1 MHTDQHTHDLGP
13 GFGFL
18 HVPLQLCV
26 PQAARG
32 KLPPI
37 TESANRCDVSALDK
51 FADTRA
57 KFSQEASGGN
67 MVEAIV
73 DIRGVYEAHLKAQ
86 HVQLGD
92 CAQCTDLLPVS

>member
-1 MHTDQHTHDLGP
+1 MWLAL
-13 GFGFL
+13 FAA
-18 HVPLQLCV
+18 
-26 PQAARG
+26 QAARG
-32 KLPPI
+32 RLPPI

-73 DIRGVYEAHLKAQ
+73 DIRGELHEKLVYTHAQ
-86 HVQLGD
+86 FQTASRRAVQ
-92 CAQCTDLLPVS
+92 